1 MRRLNDMICNRYIY
15 VAKENTVKKL
25 EYQMLETDTG
35 IEIKIPMEE
44 YNTKDNVEIIEE
56 PGGGSTIII
65 KNIENVKIK

>member
-1 MRRLNDMICNRYIY
+1 
-15 VAKENTVKKL
+15 
-25 EYQMLETDTG
+25 MLETDTG

>member
-1 MRRLNDMICNRYIY
+1 
-15 VAKENTVKKL
+15 
-25 EYQMLETDTG
+25 
-35 IEIKIPMEE
+35 MEE

>member
-1 MRRLNDMICNRYIY
+1 MQYDTFT
-15 VAKENTVKKL
+15 VAKENTVKRL

-44 YNTKDNVEIIEE
+44 YNMKDNVEIIEE